1 MKTLSLIPVLCAAMA
16 MPALA
21 ETPDSIAR
29 LEVLPGWR
37 SDSGT
42 QMAGLKIIL
51 APGWKTY
58 WRAPGDA
65 GIPPLL
71 DWTGSQNITN
81 VAVHWPTPEV
91 FDLSG
96 MRTAGYSEGVVLPIE
111 LSTVSSG
118 EPFELRGRIEMGVCE
133 EICVPVSFDFTATL
147 PAATKRDPQIVASLV
162 DQPNNGTDAGASRP
176 VCVTD
181 ATSDGL
187 QITYSVTLP
196 PQGGSETVVIEA
208 GDDRIWTSEALV
220 GRSGNQ
226 LTATAEMIQVDGRP
240 FLLNR
245 SAVRVTVFGASG
257 AVEIQGCTG
266 G

>member
-1 MKTLSLIPVLCAAMA
+1 
-16 MPALA
+16 
-21 ETPDSIAR
+21 
-29 LEVLPGWR
+29 
-37 SDSGT
+37 
-42 QMAGLKIIL
+42 
-51 APGWKTY
+51 
-58 WRAPGDA
+58 
-65 GIPPLL
+65 
-71 DWTGSQNITN
+71 
-81 VAVHWPTPEV
+81 
-91 FDLSG
+91 
-96 MRTAGYSEGVVLPIE
+96 
-111 LSTVSSG
+111 
-118 EPFELRGRIEMGVCE
+118 MGVCE

-162 DQPNNGTDAGASRP
+162 DQPSNGTDAGASRP

-208 GDDRIWTSEALV
+208 GDDRIWTSKTVV
-220 GRSGNQ
+220 GRNGNQ
-226 LTATAEMIQVDGRP
+226 LTATAEMIQVDGKP

-257 AVEIQGCTG
+257 AVDIKGCTG